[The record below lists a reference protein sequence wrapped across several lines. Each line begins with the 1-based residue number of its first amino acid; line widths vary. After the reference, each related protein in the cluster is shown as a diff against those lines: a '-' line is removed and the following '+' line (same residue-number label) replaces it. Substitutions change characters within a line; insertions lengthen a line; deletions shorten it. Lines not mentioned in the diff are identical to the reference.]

1 MAGEENLLSALGAFN
16 VGQPKAASKAPTDY
30 NIGVK
35 RESLAN
41 AAAVKKADISGEPQQ
56 VQPALTEEDLMKGLI
71 AREEGTRASQEGF
84 IADMGRLSDR
94 QLAQKYGPNYQQ
106 MMIDTDYANREL
118 GRLRTVD
125 RPINDVID
133 DTVAGIVGGA
143 GTTVAGIA
151 ALGKLENDLTGVETP
166 FTWLTQQ
173 AGKAGRALSE
183 TAKDMKSDGFKDIQ
197 RLSQMTNEVLQAETK
212 AQQADDVASG
222 SSPLVAGLARIGRDV
237 VGSADTL
244 TDNPQLIGDLISENV
259 AGLAV
264 GAGVGNVVGK
274 GAVAA
279 EAARKGLVGQAAE
292 QFATRQA
299 VTAASARAQPVIGAV
314 QEAGGAA
321 DQAGQ
326 MVDALSD
333 DDIRNS
339 PLFKE
344 AGPDATVADIRQQMR
359 FNLTR
364 DTAAAAAITGLIGG
378 QLTKGFEAAPLSPGS
393 LAKVPVNMAGEA
405 VEEALQGASG
415 GLTENLSAQANINE
429 NTDIAEGVGQQ
440 IAEGAIAGAG
450 LAATMGGPGAVLA
463 STVDATAGAANLAN
477 KGFQAVKKANEN
489 RVNAQYEADSPDS
502 PEIMEPLK
510 AEADAAVE
518 AILTPAPVVEP
529 EADAEPVAQE
539 PASPIVETIS
549 RGYTIPDEELEEI
562 SPRVLTI
569 LQDEA
574 GNIPRNRVDVINTLD
589 TKFHEEGRSKED
601 KQFLASEIISNLTML
616 QSLNNDEAMA
626 YAGGLE
632 ATDPVRQQYAAAL
645 GFSVKAG
652 NKSSLRDAAM
662 FLMENPI
669 ETNPVTEDMDDNTA
683 LEQVQVVT
691 ATAQVNPVNIDPKAG
706 QDILDL
712 IGKRNL
718 QVPEEQVRALRAAV
732 DISRTT
738 RLYSDAVR
746 ETSDTVTETQRGYN
760 AQEVSKQI
768 VDTGWV
774 GPRGQGKLSI
784 TQHATEIMSLVQ
796 QGKMEAAKLQM
807 ADLDNFTQSQLN
819 KTSAIDRSSKE
830 GKSFKYNAYDPATGK
845 FSPSKVAYGL
855 ARSSDPKK
863 QANSYANYERI
874 FTDTSLAVAV
884 QNAMATQ
891 FPELGIQPR
900 VMPNKSMSVA
910 RREGI
915 FKRRDMEALISSVP
929 AAKAPN
935 ISASKNEPVLSK
947 RKERELIK
955 ESGGKKPLSTLIATR
970 YKGIDPQSEVAK
982 ELRARGINN
991 KSNPGIFKVG
1001 GLKGLDNIVAAEEIH
1016 LAQTIGQEGDYLSL
1030 NGLLEA
1036 LTNERDGFGVP
1047 VTAEQAAALDEL
1059 EARRDEMDRL
1069 SREEF
1074 DANEEAPADSQPT
1087 PPTVPSD
1094 PVGIPVDTPV
1104 VEPTPSRAN
1113 PLGTDDITELAGP
1126 APVRDLSVEYAA
1138 TPKVAEYFKVK
1149 ENSTSKVVGA
1159 DSPVRVTQEALA
1171 PVEMPAVS
1179 KVMDKV
1185 PALVQKTSANLK
1197 EAYDNLVKTRTRD
1210 DITTLRNMRPI
1221 NFADEEGNIDT
1232 RIVEAAAVAAIN
1244 VALTVRGNPNIDV
1257 DEVMDINTGEGS
1269 LEVGAAEF
1277 IRDRMPEY
1285 QVIQNIARQTMDLLG
1300 ISPKGSVSEADSRA
1314 SFESLAAEMIANLA
1328 AEGVIDRE
1336 TRNFNVNT
1344 REGVSGSRSY
1354 SGVKLKEGYLTPDEN
1369 KSALIEADKLTRL
1382 LIPDADPI
1390 FNVNMPPKNLRQT
1403 QKGTGAELSK
1413 LQKKAIRFQSDIEYT
1428 PNNDFIMVVELI
1440 GEDNYNRIRGYKE
1453 ISAEDEKKYNKN
1465 DLDVIKGKNNSIK
1478 LEYQDTMSALRV
1490 MADEADE
1497 NGPRIYFPHEVT
1509 RVGRMQQVGPANP
1522 QSNIF
1527 ARSSL
1532 RSTKGTLDLTDP
1544 TQMEGFIRSVV
1555 QMSGAGKPEQLYP
1568 EYLMSNGLNDI
1579 DAKYGPVIRELEM
1592 LFSDP
1597 THKLNINTIERVLSG
1612 SKPVVLESLIA
1623 VAKYNIADEAGRKA
1637 FPHTIP
1643 LEADGV
1649 TNGPAAVL
1657 MKFSTGPFSPDD
1669 IDQMQRV
1676 GFFFSEEPMA
1686 MHQKQETARKDTYE
1700 VTADLAKANVIA
1712 RTQEL
1717 DTDAVRAH
1725 RDAATRF
1732 MSVFNPKGVNITAE
1746 DSQGVVQMM
1755 WGLIRDA
1762 AKNPLTKTTY
1772 GAGKMG
1778 TARGIT
1784 KDMVSKL
1791 YASMSNDLQN
1801 NDGKTFGAFL
1811 GYPGDTEQFRKDV
1824 KLLTS
1829 SHIKYDKAK
1838 GFIIN
1843 QGKGGQ
1849 ILNQDDLS
1857 NYTFDRNAMESIAQ
1871 NINAIYVDPLYQAVE
1886 TTMGSSFV
1894 TMSKVI
1900 RAAQLQSSVMK
1911 AVYDRFSAQFGSRD
1925 TYSPEEYKAFEEKY
1939 KALGAYIEAQ
1949 DQNFFIG
1956 GTKEGVTYYEGK
1968 SKGKAADR
1976 QRQLTGSVDNTTVQP
1991 GFRQDQP
1998 GFAGVSAAAFIN
2010 IGTGDGFMMTYAHG
2024 KPIEGMERTLQ
2035 VFDGQEMP
2043 ADKFKELGYHMNQ
2056 AAYEAWQVDTMQS
2069 ITDSFESFARNI
2081 TKDTITKE
2089 MADTV
2094 IKEVFPYDEVKPTL
2108 SAAIEETLNDL
2119 REAAEW
2125 INARAE
2131 ARAAFSTYTDQMAGA
2146 NAPHHNK
2153 GKNAGSTNAEI
2164 ATNLN
2169 KEVFKIITA
2178 KKESVNAVEN
2188 AELTARLE
2196 AVAETVI
2203 GDVKT
2208 VSVAN
2213 LRKLFPVMSQQS
2225 KDFYRD
2231 IIADAI
2237 PQGLEVFYGPAD
2249 QLEAYRQAT
2258 YKMPEGVRATSLT
2271 SVDGQYDPNN
2281 NVLFLV
2287 QDQKGNGL
2295 SETLLHEMTHVAI
2308 ADKIVNYFANPQSM
2322 TPAAREAAERLTIL
2336 ANDFLNLN
2344 FSKDIPQVKDRI
2356 KELRDLRNSNDTT
2369 SAKLVNEVIAVMLT
2383 NPDISKVA
2391 KQTRILNQLGK
2402 IVTKAMLAIRKM
2414 LGMKSTPRNDYFS
2427 NARFNAEILTKANIA
2442 PTDGGMKQ
2450 DVLNML
2456 QPTGP
2461 KGAETSRMMRAAVDT
2476 ALAARGLGSASLV
2489 QAQRDIVES
2498 KSYLSLMGFETAGFK
2513 FNAEEAKTFEQVM
2526 EVFMVGDARLNGAA
2540 LVRAQEIVD
2549 SVLADLEVDDFMV
2562 DPVANDPNDRV
2573 QAEIKFKEVLGKTA
2587 RQKTDLKNRS
2597 LVLPAF
2603 LALAASN
2610 SEFSAVLAKKP
2621 VPAKQ
2626 KLMYD
2631 TTDQVLTSITQNVL
2645 DSLTNFVVGESKG
2658 SNAQEAVD
2666 NLIGRI
2672 ANLEAEKQTAL
2683 EQLQQNTYNTVEEFM
2698 VTKLDSGATALSKRL
2713 EATHAN
2719 MKNSAARMPVKAA
2732 QMAVSLFSKR
2742 EGGKSLDT
2750 ITTKLNQ
2757 KEMNTTLNELFS
2769 EIRGRTPDNAKIYDM
2784 INRVRSGISA
2794 IREEFREQIPK
2805 LIQANFKKK
2814 LNKMQWETMHKA
2826 LGTTD
2831 VAGLLINGMNI
2842 QQVSRL
2848 FSSNPE
2854 RAKRI
2859 AALSAGLN
2867 QDVIAAA
2874 ENLADYMVNG
2884 NSFYMLR
2891 KNAYAISKLQKGS
2904 NETQIS
2910 NLVSV
2915 YAIEKLTAADRK
2927 TMMELFVNEPKG
2939 IEYSLAQMAH
2949 FRRVEY
2955 DKTQNNELVKMNQL
2969 QGYIPAEASPGI
2981 QLVLVENSD
2990 HKRMAQMGY
2999 YRVGPYGGSV
3009 ADPYGRDMS
3018 YYRTNVSSRN
3028 SYTQGVAQTVESSQ
3042 NGVDIRTG
3050 RSVNGRTAGVISGTG
3065 AKIILKN
3072 ISQGNILAN
3081 KNEHLLP
3088 IFDASGNV
3096 VAFER
3101 AIKPEMLALKKRDT
3115 HFGKMLGAMAGR
3127 QEEERA
3133 AKRFNLELVNN
3144 VKAQYDADN
3153 LRHGE
3158 YVNLAQSKD
3167 KIHEDTWKAIP
3178 REMKDNLAIAFGEE
3192 EFFPVRR
3199 DMIPM
3204 VAGYRNAGLSDL
3216 WSGVSRISEEK
3227 RKIATDLVEAVFGR
3241 PAYEYMMKATRF
3253 WTTVVS
3259 EAKVLIV
3266 VKSVIVPAMN
3276 LMSNALQLMG
3286 RGVPARS
3293 ILTSGVR
3300 AFTEITKYDENQKQG
3315 IKLQA
3320 DIRAER
3326 DPFTKAK
3333 MQARLDSL
3341 KAANRR
3347 MSIWPLIEAGE
3358 YKTISEG
3365 LTDADVSLREGRFV
3379 EWIEN
3384 KVEELPEGIR
3394 TLGKYA
3400 VVSKTTALYKGL
3412 DKATQYGDFIAKA
3425 ILYDDMVNRQK
3436 KSTAEAHSI
3445 ITEEFVNYDVPA
3457 GRSRSFLEE
3466 YGLLMFGNYKIRSL
3480 KTAVRNMR
3488 DNPLRA
3494 MMSTMLVGQYGFLGS
3509 PVTDNLIA
3517 VSMDGRL
3524 ENAIGPGMIF
3534 RAPTL
3539 NPWYALTQ

>member
-56 VQPALTEEDLMKGLI
+56 VQPALTEADLMKGLI

-94 QLAQKYGPNYQQ
+94 QLAQKYGPDYQQ
-106 MMIDTDYANREL
+106 MMIDTGYANREL

-125 RPINDVID
+125 RPIGDVID

-143 GTTVAGIA
+143 GSTVAGIA
-151 ALGKLENDLTGVETP
+151 ALGQLENDLTGVETP

-212 AQQADDVASG
+212 AQQGDDLASG

-279 EAARKGLVGQAAE
+279 EAAKKGLVGQAAE

-299 VTAASARAQPVIGAV
+299 VTAASARVQPVIGAV

-333 DDIRNS
+333 DEIRNS

-344 AGPDATVADIRQQMR
+344 AGPDATVADVRQQMR

-415 GLTENLSAQANINE
+415 GLTENLSAQANIDE

-518 AILTPAPVVEP
+518 AILAPAPVVEP

-549 RGYTIPDEELEEI
+549 RGYTIPDEELAEI

-626 YAGGLE
+626 YAGGLD
-632 ATDPVRQQYAAAL
+632 AADPIRQQYAAAL

-669 ETNPVTEDMDDNTA
+669 ETNPITEDMDDNTA

-746 ETSDTVTETQRGYN
+746 VTTDTVTPTQRGYD

-768 VDTGWV
+768 VDTGWE

-807 ADLDNFTQSQLN
+807 ADLDKFTQSQLN
-819 KTSAIDRSSKE
+819 KTDAIDRSSKD
-830 GKSFKYNAYDPATGK
+830 GKRYNYDAYDPATGQ

-855 ARSSDPKK
+855 TRTS
-863 QANSYANYERI
+863 ANSFTNYEKI

-891 FPELGIQPR
+891 YPELGIEPR
-900 VMPNKSMSVA
+900 VMPNRSMSVA
-910 RREGI
+910 QREGL
-915 FKRRDMEALISSVP
+915 FKKGKLAEMAASVP
-929 AAKAPN
+929 Q
-935 ISASKNEPVLSK
+935 EVV
-947 RKERELIK
+947 
-955 ESGGKKPLSTLIATR
+955 
-970 YKGIDPQSEVAK
+970 ID
-982 ELRARGINN
+982 
-991 KSNPGIFKVG
+991 
-1001 GLKGLDNIVAAEEIH
+1001 EE
-1016 LAQTIGQEGDYLSL
+1016 T
-1030 NGLLEA
+1030 
-1036 LTNERDGFGVP
+1036 
-1047 VTAEQAAALDEL
+1047 
-1059 EARRDEMDRL
+1059 
-1069 SREEF
+1069 
-1074 DANEEAPADSQPT
+1074 PADSQPT

-1113 PLGTDDITELAGP
+1113 PLGTDDIAELGEP
-1126 APVRDLSVEYAA
+1126 TPVRDLSVEYAA

-1149 ENSTSKVVGA
+1149 ETSTSKVVGA
-1159 DSPVRVTQEALA
+1159 ESPVRVTQDAIA
-1171 PVEMPAVS
+1171 PLDMPVVN
-1179 KVMDKV
+1179 KVMAKV
-1185 PALVQKTSANLK
+1185 PSLVQKATNNLK
-1197 EAYDNLVKTRTRD
+1197 ASYDNLIKTRTRE
-1210 DITTLRNMRPI
+1210 DIATLRNMRPI
-1221 NFADEEGNIDT
+1221 NFADAEGNIDN
-1232 RIVEAAAVAAIN
+1232 RIVEATAVAAIN
-1244 VALTVRGNPNIDV
+1244 VAMTVRGNPNIDV
-1257 DEVMDINTGEGS
+1257 DEVMDISSGEGS
-1269 LEVGAAEF
+1269 LEAGAAEF
-1277 IRDRMPEY
+1277 IQDRMPEY
-1285 QVIQNIARQTMDLLG
+1285 QVIQNIAKQAMNLLG
-1300 ISPKGSVSEADSRA
+1300 ISPKGSISEADSRA
-1314 SFESLAAEMIANLA
+1314 SFESLAAEMLANLA
-1328 AEGVIDRE
+1328 DEGVLDRE
-1336 TRNFNVNT
+1336 TRKFK
-1344 REGVSGSRSY
+1344 VSVRGGEDTDRSY
-1354 SGVKLKEGYLTPDEN
+1354 SGVKLKQDFLTPEE
-1369 KSALIEADKLTRL
+1369 KAAAMIEADKLTRL

-1390 FNVNMPPKNLRQT
+1390 FNVNTPPKNLRQT

-1413 LQKKAIRFQSDIEYT
+1413 LQKNAVRFQSDIEYT
-1428 PNNDFIMVVELI
+1428 PNDDFITVVELI
-1440 GEDNYNRIRGYKE
+1440 GENTYNRMRGYKE
-1453 ISAEDEKKYNKN
+1453 ITKDDEKNYNKN

-1478 LEYQDTMSALRV
+1478 LEYEDTMAAIRV

-1497 NGPRIYFPHEVT
+1497 NGPRIFFPHEVT

-1532 RSTKGTLDLTDP
+1532 RSTRAKNLDLSDP
-1544 TQMEGFIRSVV
+1544 TNMEGFVRSLV
-1555 QMSGAGKPEQLYP
+1555 QMSGVGKPEQLSP
-1568 EYLMSNGLNDI
+1568 EYLMAEGLNDI
-1579 DAKYGPVIRELEM
+1579 EKKFAPAIRELEA
-1592 LFSDP
+1592 LFSDQ
-1597 THKLNINTIERVLSG
+1597 THKLNVATMERVLTG

-1637 FPHTIP
+1637 FPHTVP

-1657 MKFSTGPFSPDD
+1657 MKFSTGEFTPDD
-1669 IDQMQRV
+1669 IDQMERV
-1676 GFFFSEEPMA
+1676 GFFFSDDPKA
-1686 MHQKQETARKDTYE
+1686 MHQKTAKKDTYE
-1700 VTADLAKANVIA
+1700 VTADLATVNVVA
-1712 RTQEL
+1712 RAEEL
-1717 DTDAVRAH
+1717 DTDVVRAH
-1725 RDAATRF
+1725 RDAAMRF
-1732 MSVFNPKGVNITAE
+1732 MKTFNPKGVTITAD
-1746 DSQGVVQMM
+1746 DSQGAVQMM

-1791 YASMSNDLQN
+1791 YASMTNNLQN

-1829 SHIKYDKAK
+1829 SYIKYDKEK
-1838 GFIIN
+1838 GFVISS
-1843 QGKGGQ
+1843 GKAG
-1849 ILNQDDLS
+1849 NVMNESDLS
-1857 NYTFDRNAMESIAQ
+1857 NYTFDRNAMEFIAQ

-1900 RAAQLQSSVMK
+1900 RAAQIQSSVMK
-1911 AVYDRFSAQFGSRD
+1911 AVYDQFSSKFGSRD

-1968 SKGKAADR
+1968 NKGKSADR
-1976 QRQLTGSVDNTTVQP
+1976 QRQLTGSIDNTRVQP

-2089 MADTV
+2089 MADSV

-2131 ARAAFSTYTDQMAGA
+2131 ARAKFSTYTDQMAGA

-2153 GKNAGSTNAEI
+2153 GKSAGSTNLEKSNSLNAEL
-2164 ATNLN
+2164 A
-2169 KEVFKIITA
+2169 KIKQA
-2178 KKESVNAVEN
+2178 KKEPVLAVEN
-2188 AELTARLE
+2188 EALTARLE
-2196 AVAETVI
+2196 AVAETVV

-2208 VSVAN
+2208 VSVKN
-2213 LRKLFPVMSQQS
+2213 LRKLFPAMSQQS

-2237 PQGLEVFYGPAD
+2237 PAGLEVFYGPAD

-2427 NARFNAEILTKANIA
+2427 NARFNVEILTKTNIA

-2461 KGAETSRMMRAAVDT
+2461 KGAETSRMMRTAVDT

-2498 KSYLSLMGFETAGFK
+2498 KSYLSLIGFETAGFK

-2549 SVLADLEVDDFMV
+2549 NVLADLEVDDFMV

-2658 SNAQEAVD
+2658 SNAQEAID

-2672 ANLEAEKQTAL
+2672 ADLEAEKQTAL

-2713 EATHAN
+2713 EATHAK
-2719 MKNSAARMPVKAA
+2719 MKNSAAALPVAAA
-2732 QMAVSLFSKR
+2732 QMAVSLFSKSQ
-2742 EGGKSLDT
+2742 GGKSLDT
-2750 ITTKLNQ
+2750 LTTKLNQ
-2757 KEMNTTLNELFS
+2757 KEMNTTLNELFA

-2794 IREEFREQIPK
+2794 IREEFREQVPK

-2814 LNKMQWETMHKA
+2814 LNKVQWETMHKA

-2831 VAGLLINGMNI
+2831 VAGLLVNGMNI

-2859 AALSAGLN
+2859 TALSAGLN

-2927 TMMELFVNEPKG
+2927 TMTELFVNEPKG

-3050 RSVNGRTAGVISGTG
+3050 RSVNGRTAGVISGVG

-3088 IFDASGNV
+3088 IFDASGNI

-3127 QEEERA
+3127 QEEEKA

-3167 KIHEDTWKAIP
+3167 KVHEDTWKAIP

-3192 EFFPVRR
+3192 DFFPVRR

-3216 WSGVSRISEEK
+3216 WSGVSRISEKK
-3227 RKIATDLVEAVFGR
+3227 RKVATDLVEAVFGR

-3379 EWIEN
+3379 EWIEK

-3494 MMSTMLVGQYGFLGS
+3494 LMSTMLVNEYGFLGS